1 METLL
6 KTTLTPRQQEVLDL
20 LRSRIETGG
29 VPPTLEEMASH
40 LGVARSTVAW
50 HLEALRRKGRISR
63 DARARNIT
71 LTPRP
76 EEGGA
81 LRRDAR
87 GIYLPDDGL
96 AGCDPERIMTFT
108 LEDDSMFD
116 LGIHCGDTLLAVP
129 VEERAARPGDVVLA
143 ELPGGKWAVRSYFPL
158 DRRHFELVPAR
169 FGFYEKRFRV
179 SSRILRGVVIALI
192 RRY

>member
-1 METLL
+1 MTPLT
-6 KTTLTPRQQEVLDL
+6 KPLTPRQQEVLEFL
-20 LRSRIETGG
+20 QSRIEGGG
-29 VPPTLEEMASH
+29 VPPTLEEMAAH
-40 LGVARSTVAW
+40 FGVAPSTAAW
-50 HLEALRRKGRISR
+50 HLNALRKKGKLVR

-71 LTPRP
+71 LTPCP

-96 AGCDPERIMTFT
+96 AGCAPERIMTFT
-108 LEDDSMFD
+108 ADDDSMFD
-116 LGIHCGDTLLAVP
+116 LGIHCGDTILAVP
-129 VEERAARPGDVVLA
+129 VEERPARPGDVVLA
-143 ELPGGKWAVRSYFPL
+143 KLPDGKWAVRRYFPL
-158 DRRHFELVPAR
+158 GRRHFELVPAR

-179 SSRILRGVVIALI
+179 SSRVLRGVVIALI

>member
-1 METLL
+1 MSPL
-6 KTTLTPRQQEVLDL
+6 KRKLTARQKEVLNF
-20 LRSRIETGG
+20 LRDRIEDKH
-29 VPPTLEEMASH
+29 VPPTLQEMAAH
-40 LGVARSTVAW
+40 FGIARSTVAW
-50 HLEALRRKGRISR
+50 HLEALSKKGMLVR

-76 EEGGA
+76 EAGGA

-108 LEDDSMFD
+108 LDDDSMFD
-116 LGIHCGDTLLAVP
+116 LGIHCGDTVLAVP
-129 VEERAARPGDVVLA
+129 VEDKAAEPGDVVLA
-143 ELPGGKWAVRSYFPL
+143 KLPDGQWTVRSYFPL
-158 DRRHFELVPAR
+158 GRHYFELVPAR
-169 FGFYEKRFRV
+169 FGFYEKRFRI
-179 SSRILRGVVIALI
+179 SSRVVRGVVIGLV